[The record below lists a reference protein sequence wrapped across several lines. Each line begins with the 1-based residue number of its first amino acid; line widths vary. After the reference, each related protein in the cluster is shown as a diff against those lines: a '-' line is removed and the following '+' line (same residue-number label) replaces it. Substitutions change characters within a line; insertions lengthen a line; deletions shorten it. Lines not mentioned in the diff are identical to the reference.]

1 MKKIL
6 KFFWKGL
13 VPAEFNYPVS
23 RIIPNALYGKGATL
37 TQNLRFVIGFV
48 PLLREFLL
56 KSSVSERIVE
66 DPFVLANVFT
76 LKKGSRILDFGCYSS
91 MVPLQLSSL
100 GYKVTGVD
108 LYKYPFK
115 HPNFVFY
122 NNDILDLKLK
132 EHSYDCIYAIS
143 SLEHIGLGWYEK
155 ERVGISDSAVVGE
168 LARILKPGGVF
179 LVTLPF
185 GRFKQTPY
193 LEVYDSKT
201 IKGLF
206 KNFILQKMEYYEK
219 KSDTVWEYIGH
230 TKPKLPKLK
239 RGEVFNCVTCIKLR
253 KPTY

>member
-13 VPAEFNYPVS
+13 IPAEFNYPVS
-23 RIIPNALYGKGATL
+23 KIIPNALYGKAATL
-37 TQNLRFVIGFV
+37 TQNLRFVMGFV

-56 KSSVSERIVE
+56 KSAVSERIVE

-108 LYKYPFK
+108 LYDYPYA
-115 HPNFVFY
+115 HPNFEFRQTDVMDTKFPR
-122 NNDILDLKLK
+122 N
-132 EHSYDCIYAIS
+132 SYDCVYSIS
-143 SLEHIGLGWYEK
+143 SLEHVGAGWYEK
-155 ERVGISDSAVVGE
+155 ERVGISDSAVVYE

-193 LEVYDSKT
+193 LEVYDTKA
-201 IKGLF
+201 IKRLF
-206 KNFILQKMEYYEK
+206 NDFTVHKIEHYVK
-219 KSDTVWEYIGH
+219 KSDTVWLYAGSAD
-230 TKPKLPKLK
+230 PKLPKLK
-239 RGEVFNCVTCIKLR
+239 RHEVFNCVICIKLT
-253 KPTY
+253 KPIH

>member
-1 MKKIL
+1 MKNIL
-6 KFFWKGL
+6 KFFLKGL

-108 LYKYPFK
+108 LYDYPYA
-115 HPNFVFY
+115 HPNFEFRQT
-122 NNDILDLKLK
+122 DIMDTKFPRN
-132 EHSYDCIYAIS
+132 SYDCVYSIS
-143 SLEHIGLGWYEK
+143 SLEHVGAGWYEK
-155 ERVGISDSAVVGE
+155 ERVGIGDSAVVYE

-179 LVTLPF
+179 FVTLPF

-253 KPTY
+253 KSTY